1 MNRTPYLVSIVCGL
15 MLVPTILWASISATD
30 AINRHL
36 AYVAC
41 LESINLDG
49 IASPSKVCQERER

>member
-1 MNRTPYLVSIVCGL
+1 MNRTPYFVCIVVSVIS
-15 MLVPTILWASISATD
+15 VPTILWASISATN

-41 LESINLDG
+41 LESLDLDG
-49 IASPSKVCQERER
+49 IANPSKVCQEREH